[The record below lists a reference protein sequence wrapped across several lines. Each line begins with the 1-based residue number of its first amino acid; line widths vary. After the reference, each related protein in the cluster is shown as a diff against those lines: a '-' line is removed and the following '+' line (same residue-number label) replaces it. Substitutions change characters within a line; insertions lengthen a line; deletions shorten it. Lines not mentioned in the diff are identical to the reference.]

1 MKRAVI
7 ALLAVTIALALTI
20 GGCAKKDDGLA
31 LVSGQWKSAKDG
43 SPVIIELEKAPKTIA
58 FHEKK
63 FAVSV
68 TKIEGDRISLM
79 VEQESGQ
86 KATWELV
93 KVWDDNGSSFDLDLV
108 RGTSKE
114 RLSHS

>member
-1 MKRAVI
+1 MKRFIIVVF
-7 ALLAVTIALALTI
+7 AVTIALVLTI

-43 SPVIIELEKAPKTIA
+43 SPVIIDLEKAPKTIA
-58 FHEKK
+58 YNQKT

-68 TKIEGDRISLM
+68 TKIEGDRISLE
-79 VEQESGQ
+79 VEQDGGQ

-93 KVWDDNGSSFDLDLV
+93 KVWDDNGSSFNLELV
-108 RGTSKE
+108 RGNSKE